1 MNTKGKVLLMPDS
14 MDWVKANVRSCK
26 ECSRE
31 TDALE
36 WPEWPEG
43 ICEECDPL
51 ILLGYVAC
59 DACGEF
65 YEKQWMAV
73 IEDILDHSSRK
84 IVRYTCLVC
93 IGD

>member
-1 MNTKGKVLLMPDS
+1 MPDS
-14 MDWVKANVRSCK
+14 MEWVKARVRTCK
-26 ECSRE
+26 ECGRE
-31 TDALE
+31 TDAVE

-65 YEKQWMAV
+65 YEKQWMAI